1 MQRFHFMTLSSTQ
14 CISEQLNLGNLK
26 GRKVIAN
33 FEGGRITS
41 DAGIV
46 LMSELDKKLKIT
58 ARFADCFKDHRHLS
72 YVNYSVH
79 ELLAQRVYGIVLGY
93 EDVNDHEKLRYDPA
107 LAIALGRLNSIDSD
121 AALLAGKSTIN
132 RLEYCPE
139 TILDH
144 KESRYHKIEQQ
155 PQEIEK
161 AFVEIFLESY
171 NQPPR
176 QIILDIDVTDDSVHG
191 SQEGAFFNTYYN
203 GVCYAPLYIFSGHH
217 LLAAKLRPSNVDPA
231 AGALEELQRIIRIIR
246 AKWQSTQILVRGDS
260 AYAREDIMKFCEAE
274 VGVDYAFAMATNSQ
288 LKFRAFDV
296 IKKAQADYEQRLAPS
311 AALMETLFSPE
322 SNLEEVGQLVP
333 AATWYR
339 SVCYKTQNSWSC
351 ERRVVTKVCYGSE
364 GLELRHVVTSLS
376 TAKVP
381 PSKVYTDK
389 YCPRGEM
396 ENRIK
401 EQQLDLFAD
410 RTSTQTFESNQLR
423 LWLSSMAYVLM
434 QAFRQHCLTKTALAQ
449 ATVGTVRLAL
459 LKLGAKITV
468 TVRRVLIAIASACPY
483 QDILAI
489 AAQRIQAIPATG

>member
-1 MQRFHFMTLSSTQ
+1 MTPSSTQ
-14 CISEQLNLGNLK
+14 CIPDQLNLGNLK

-46 LMSELDKKLKIT
+46 LMAELDKKLKIT

-107 LAIALGRLNSIDSD
+107 LAIALGKLNYIDSD

-144 KESRYHKIEQQ
+144 RESRYHKIEQQ
-155 PQEIEK
+155 PPEIEK

-171 NQPPR
+171 NEPPR
-176 QIILDIDVTDDSVHG
+176 QIVLDMDVTDDSVHG

-203 GVCYAPLYIFSGHH
+203 GVCYAPLYIFCGHH

-274 VGVDYAFAMATNSQ
+274 VGEDAC
-288 LKFRAFDV
+288 FRHG
-296 IKKAQADYEQRLAPS
+296 
-311 AALMETLFSPE
+311 
-322 SNLEEVGQLVP
+322 N
-333 AATWYR
+333 
-339 SVCYKTQNSWSC
+339 
-351 ERRVVTKVCYGSE
+351 
-364 GLELRHVVTSLS
+364 
-376 TAKVP
+376 
-381 PSKVYTDK
+381 
-389 YCPRGEM
+389 
-396 ENRIK
+396 
-401 EQQLDLFAD
+401 
-410 RTSTQTFESNQLR
+410 
-423 LWLSSMAYVLM
+423 
-434 QAFRQHCLTKTALAQ
+434 
-449 ATVGTVRLAL
+449 
-459 LKLGAKITV
+459 
-468 TVRRVLIAIASACPY
+468 
-483 QDILAI
+483 
-489 AAQRIQAIPATG
+489 